1 MYERVSTI
9 ADEMASI
16 SDQTQEGL
24 ASEILGELLTQVD
37 MGQILERATSLN
49 INRTEEEIEEAIR
62 EAQRW
67 GARGGNSAVF

>member
-9 ADEMASI
+9 VDEMASI

-37 MGQILERATSLN
+37 MGQILERVTTN
-49 INRTEEEIEEAIR
+49 ITEPR
-62 EAQRW
+62 KR
-67 GARGGNSAVF
+67 